1 MSAQPPRLVGEF
13 VALRPLRPE
22 DAPITHEWR
31 KSARARLLNVGA
43 PDIDAQERWIASRP
57 ASERN
62 EIIETLD
69 GHPLGMLSLVDIDL
83 THRHAET
90 ARFLI
95 GDEEAAKGIPAAVEA
110 MKLLYELAFDE
121 LGLVRIYGTVAESNA
136 RMIKWQRYLGMV
148 EEGRLRRHL
157 FIDGTWQDAVCLGL
171 LDEEYRSVS
180 LPRMNALI
188 SAARRT

>member
-1 MSAQPPRLVGEF
+1 MSAEPSRLVGEF
-13 VALRPLRPE
+13 VVLRPLRPD
-22 DAPITHEWR
+22 DAPIMYEWR

-43 PDIDAQERWIASRP
+43 PDIDAQVRWIASRP
-57 ASERN
+57 DSERN

-157 FIDGTWQDAVCLGL
+157 FIDGAWQDAICLGL

>member
-1 MSAQPPRLVGEF
+1 MSAEPSRLVGEF
-13 VALRPLRPE
+13 VVLRPLRPE
-22 DAPITHEWR
+22 DAPITLEWR
-31 KSARARLLNVGA
+31 NSARARLLNVGA
-43 PDIDAQERWIASRP
+43 QDLEAQERWIASRP
-57 ASERN
+57 DTERN

-69 GHPLGMLSLVDIDL
+69 GRPLGMLSLIDIDL

-95 GDEEAAKGIPAAVEA
+95 GDEEAVKGIPAAVEA
-110 MKLLYELAFDE
+110 MKLLYQLAFDE

-171 LDEEYRSVS
+171 LEDEYRSVS

-188 SAARRT
+188 AAARRT